1 MRVGPPRGGFTL
13 VEALVAMVLLALV
26 GQTLLRI
33 ITVSQRLFRAQ
44 GERAALQASLRAGA
58 SLLAGELRPAGPGD
72 LLAVLPDEVVY
83 RAPRLTAVACAVGP
97 GSVAVRRRLHYGYR
111 DLVAG
116 RDSLLVFRDNDPATD
131 ADDRWEPVAV
141 SGSETPGSCPDG
153 SPARIVPA
161 TVPPD
166 LAALSLADV
175 PVRAFEVMQLRLYQ
189 SGGQYWIGMRS
200 LSGGEA
206 QVQPAV
212 GPLAA
217 DGLRLSYRTAA
228 GTLATAPADVRFIG
242 LTIRGVSDGAVVELT
257 GQVAFAADSLAGAVE
272 LRNAE

>member
-1 MRVGPPRGGFTL
+1 MRVGPPRRGFTL
-13 VEALVAMVLLALV
+13 VEALVAMVLLAVV

-83 RAPRLTAVACAVGP
+83 RAPRLTAVGP
-97 GSVAVRRRLHYGYR
+97 ASVAVRRRLHSGYR

-242 LTIRGVSDGAVVELT
+242 LTIRGVSDGAVVGLT
-257 GQVAFAADSLAGAVE
+257 GQVAIAADSLAGAVE